1 MFIADEDKNF
11 NGKGE
16 TQCGCPGYCSKCL
29 TWAARG
35 VLPTV
40 LYSRSHYCLHFP
52 DRDAGSWSHE
62 APRQGHTCTL
72 SPRPTLPSSLTL
84 KRTVREGRDC
94 DNPAQTHPG
103 QASLD
108 QKCTPGS
115 SSAIRGSGPPARPSP
130 HLVRAEL
137 RSMYS
142 NLSLKEHRC
151 LHAPVSPTAQPAQN
165 GLCEARQREPLQGQ

>member
-1 MFIADEDKNF
+1 M
-11 NGKGE
+11 
-16 TQCGCPGYCSKCL
+16 
-29 TWAARG
+29 
-35 VLPTV
+35 

-52 DRDAGSWSHE
+52 DRDAGSRSHE
-62 APRQGHTCTL
+62 APRQGHTCIL
-72 SPRPTLPSSLTL
+72 SPQPTLPPSLTL

-108 QKCTPGS
+108 QKCTLGS
-115 SSAIRGSGPPARPSP
+115 SSVIRGSGPPARPSP

-137 RSMYS
+137 CSMYS

-151 LHAPVSPTAQPAQN
+151 LHAPQCHPLPNQLKTVSAKRDRGSPYKGNKHTGLSLQDCAAQN
-165 GLCEARQREPLQGQ
+165 ATPGSSLARPPKKG